1 MQSKDNPKILN
12 SKLQKKMDENRKRRN
27 KMKSQFGQFSSF
39 SAVQLQRDG
48 VIDGIKIGDQKIDDI
63 KEQCK
68 YLFYEI
74 KEDEDEEIEGG
85 YRVELS
91 FEEKVGGFCGVG
103 GIIGGAG
110 NKQVGSSN
118 QSILS
123 TFVLTNDTLA
133 EMRRV
138 MATKCTVNLGGTT
151 FNIFKLVKLINTM
164 KTKNQQYAGAGNAE
178 EAPVANA
185 EEEKE

>member
-1 MQSKDNPKILN
+1 M
-12 SKLQKKMDENRKRRN
+12 
-27 KMKSQFGQFSSF
+27 
-39 SAVQLQRDG
+39 
-48 VIDGIKIGDQKIDDI
+48 IDDIKIGNQKVMRDDI

-74 KEDEDEEIEGG
+74 KEDEAAEIEGG

-91 FEEKVGGFCGVG
+91 FEEKMGGFCGVG
-103 GIIGGAG
+103 SLLGGGAK
-110 NKQVGSSN
+110 KQVGRNN

-123 TFVLTNDTLA
+123 TFVLTNETLA

-164 KTKNQQYAGAGNAE
+164 KTKN
-178 EAPVANA
+178 
-185 EEEKE
+185 